1 MAGLERYYGPPMK
14 VEDLPRHLIDALV
27 VSEDRRFFEHSG
39 VDYRALGRAVLANLA
54 AFDIVQGGSTLTQQT
69 LENACFRRDPEL
81 LRKIKELA
89 AAGSFEAVLAKR
101 EILYV
106 YLNTIYSG
114 RAYGVQAAARVYF
127 DKYAQAL
134 TPLESALLVRL
145 IPAEPLQPSGES
157 EEGFK
162 ARRSAARPAGR
173 PGFPLQDGGGQGQA
187 RKAGR
192 PALVGLGAPLLRRRA
207 AARRLVR
214 DLGTPGGRGAGA
226 RSRGHGDAADHALA
240 RAAGDRRQAARARVA
255 GGRAAPGLRPGRRP
269 RHVPGGR
276 GPGHGPRSGF
286 PDLAVEQNDAGEA
299 PARLGVQAVRLPR
312 RARSGPAP
320 RRAGRDARST
330 STAPRSA
337 TSTGATAA
345 GSRSPRPWPYR
356 PTRPPS
362 GSHAATSP
370 RSRRSR
376 ATWA

>member
-1 MAGLERYYGPPMK
+1 MSAIGTARGRWRRRAAALAVGLGLLASPAQAADLLGCSFDSADELMRLARGDGARVLDHRGGFVAGLERYYGPPMK

-145 IPAEPLQPSGES
+145 IPAPNHYNP
-157 EEGFK
+157 
-162 ARRSAARPAGR
+162 
-173 PGFPLQDGGGQGQA
+173 QA
-187 RKAGR
+187 NPRKA
-192 PALVGLGAPLLRRRA
+192 LK
-207 AARRLVR
+207 
-214 DLGTPGGRGAGA
+214 
-226 RSRGHGDAADHALA
+226 
-240 RAAGDRRQAARARVA
+240 
-255 GGRAAPGLRPGRRP
+255 
-269 RHVPGGR
+269 
-276 GPGHGPRSGF
+276 
-286 PDLAVEQNDAGEA
+286 
-299 PARLGVQAVRLPR
+299 
-312 RARSGPAP
+312 
-320 RRAGRDARST
+320 RAGRLLDRMAALGFLSK
-330 STAPRSA
+330 
-337 TSTGATAA
+337 TAA
-345 GSRSPRPWPYR
+345 AKAKREKPAVQRS
-356 PTRPPS
+356 
-362 GSHAATSP
+362 
-370 RSRRSR
+370 
-376 ATWA
+376 